1 MKTKFTSKL
10 TPKKRLSPKKPQDA
24 DKGYIVIINYDNET
38 NAFIFNDKKS
48 QMVFANELDR
58 KLSSY
63 GHTAGTDY
71 NITISVDKVKVNLS
85 PILH

>member
-10 TPKKRLSPKKPQDA
+10 TPKKRLSPNKPKDA
-24 DKGYIVIINYDNET
+24 DSGYVVIINHDNET

-48 QMVFANELDR
+48 QLTFAKELDR

-63 GHTAGTDY
+63 GHTAGNDY
-71 NITISVDKVKVNLS
+71 NISISVDKVNLS